1 MWILSCTASVGYLS
15 RMTQWKVKS
24 DSPKHAHNSLTDML
38 VQQKLSV
45 SAASRLDDKG
55 IGSQLKLGLF
65 SYPVLQAADILIH
78 R

>member
-1 MWILSCTASVGYLS
+1 MSG
-15 RMTQWKVKS
+15 
-24 DSPKHAHNSLTDML
+24 SPNRVLNSLTDML